1 MTRRRLL
8 ALVLA
13 PTLLLGLGL
22 GAALV
27 VDARARQVD
36 VDRADAVALRYEER
50 LSHYREVV
58 VRELEA
64 ADATDPDAVARVL
77 ARHRDDVP
85 TLGATSQRGA
95 AASPDYGAAR
105 REQSVVTEAMDRL
118 DDVVVDTRTA
128 QRYLVA
134 ARRALEVDPNALA
147 PGTFVT
153 SGAPLRAQLLPP
165 MRTTLASFEAVEAP
179 RDAAAVRDAVR
190 RALTHVITEAE
201 ALAARLDAGQ
211 SGSFQYAEEYTA
223 ARTAVTQYEERT
235 RADLREAL
243 DNVLAGDGVGR

>member
-105 REQSVVTEAMDRL
+105 REPS
-118 DDVVVDTRTA
+118 VVVDTRAA